1 MASLNFAGAKPA
13 VLGCLIFHVRLLTEL
28 NWLDEC
34 RVQLSQREEGYEAT
48 VAELNR
54 RLTEVGSFYRLN

>member
-1 MASLNFAGAKPA
+1 MSQA
-13 VLGCLIFHVRLLTEL
+13 GCLSGLCCLVFHACLLTEL
-28 NWLDEC
+28 SWLDEC
-34 RVQLSQREEGYEAT
+34 YVQLSQREEGYEAT